1 MKTFTPD
8 SVNTQIIYSPR
19 PHKSTTEMFSQTS
32 KRVYEF
38 NIFVGE
44 TYTLQECVIH
54 DSVFILDVAKCIL
67 FIFQADAILNSRNKL

>member
-1 MKTFTPD
+1 
-8 SVNTQIIYSPR
+8 
-19 PHKSTTEMFSQTS
+19 MFSQTS